1 MVLWQKGQFSFLCL
15 IMKETVTNRVFYAKF
30 HHGKKFFLS
39 QPVGEIACEE
49 GVLFALKIMIQQFN
63 VHRTERVR
71 DLTRLG
77 QARPLLLLRPTALAY
92 KPSKHFTQLN
102 TINGP

>member
-30 HHGKKFFLS
+30 HNGKNIFWS
-39 QPVGEIACEE
+39 QPVGEIACVE

-63 VHRTERVR
+63 VHRTER
-71 DLTRLG
+71 LN
-77 QARPLLLLRPTALAY
+77 QARTSPTPPATETNC
-92 KPSKHFTQLN
+92 S
-102 TINGP
+102 GM